1 MVMVLYSIIPS
12 FHYSNYLLSESSV
25 RADPNSYLM
34 QEIQKDKC
42 HILHLISSSGLLGAE
57 RVLLELAEH
66 SKRAGLKVTIGVF
79 ENSRNPNL
87 EVANEAKERGFQ
99 VQIFPCN
106 GRYDKKTIRMI
117 KDYMDKAGI
126 NVIHSHNY
134 KSNFYAWRALSN
146 NNIRWVVTKHGRRSG
161 PKLLLYNL
169 LDGFIVRHADR
180 IIAVSGEIVRKMRLA
195 RIDTKKICLIENG
208 VNLDRFVGNIS
219 SSSIR
224 ESLGIKKGKIVI
236 GTVGSLTKEK
246 GHIYLLRAIPKVIE
260 SFPEMVFVFVG
271 DGKESSNLERMV
283 FKLGIIDKVIFA
295 GMRRDIPEILSIL
308 DVFVLPSLNEGLPIA
323 LLEAQAA
330 RVPVVAT
337 RVGAIPD
344 VVKDRVTGILIPPE
358 DPEAIAKSIVRV
370 LSDRKGA
377 HNMAQKGFER
387 VRDNFSSEK
396 MASKYIMIYKELIE
410 GTGCWV

>member
-1 MVMVLYSIIPS
+1 
-12 FHYSNYLLSESSV
+12 V
-25 RADPNSYLM
+25 RANPNSYPM

-42 HILHLISSSGLLGAE
+42 HILHLISSAGLLGAE
-57 RVLLELAEH
+57 RVLLELAGH
-66 SKRAGLKVTIGVF
+66 SKQAGLKVTIGVF
-79 ENSRNPNL
+79 ENNRNPNL
-87 EVANEAKERGFQ
+87 EVANEAKERGFE
-99 VQIFPCN
+99 VKIFPCS
-106 GRYDKKTIRMI
+106 GRLDKNTIQMI
-117 KDYMDKAGI
+117 KDYIDKVGVQI
-126 NVIHSHNY
+126 LHSHNY
-134 KSNFYAWRALSN
+134 KSNFYARRALSN
-146 NNIRWVVTKHGRRSG
+146 NNIRWVVTNHGRRFG

-169 LDGFIVRHADR
+169 LDAFIVRHADR
-180 IIAVSGEIVRKMRLA
+180 IIAVSGEIVGKMRLA

-224 ESLGIKKGKIVI
+224 ESFGIKKGKIVI

-260 SFPEMVFVFVG
+260 SFPEMVFLFVG

-283 FKLGIIDKVIFA
+283 SKLGIEDKVIFA
-295 GMRRDIPEILSIL
+295 GMRKDVPEILSIL
-308 DVFVLPSLNEGLPIA
+308 DVFVLPSLSEGLPLA

-387 VRDNFSSEK
+387 IRDNFSSEK
-396 MASKYIMIYKELIE
+396 MASKYIALYQEL
-410 GTGCWV
+410 VS